1 MVVVTGTP
9 TATWLAFEKKFLHAG
24 SYTSPR
30 EAAVAFS
37 SGPLSHCVRSSSPV
51 TFSGS
56 VGPTFGTNS
65 AACCMHTHMLSSL
78 LQTHNPAE
86 CTAGMSPME

>member
-1 MVVVTGTP
+1 MAVTGMA

-24 SYTSPR
+24 SYSSPR

-37 SGPLSHCVRSSSPV
+37 GGPLRHCVRSSSPV
-51 TFSGS
+51 TFAGR

-65 AACCMHTHMLSSL
+65 AACCMHTDALLSL
-78 LQTHNPAE
+78 LQTPNPAGCMAE
-86 CTAGMSPME
+86 I

>member
-1 MVVVTGTP
+1 MAVTETP

-37 SGPLSHCVRSSSPV
+37 SGPLRHCVRSSSPV

-56 VGPTFGTNS
+56 VGPTLGTNS
-65 AACCMHTHMLSSL
+65 AACCTDTDVPSSL
-78 LQTHNPAE
+78 RQIPEPAQ
-86 CTAGMSPME
+86 CTARL